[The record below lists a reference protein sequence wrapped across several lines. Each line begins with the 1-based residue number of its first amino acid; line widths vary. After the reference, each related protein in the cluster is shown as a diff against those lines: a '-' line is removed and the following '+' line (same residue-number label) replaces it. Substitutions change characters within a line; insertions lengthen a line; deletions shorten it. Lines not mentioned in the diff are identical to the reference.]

1 MFEQDDAPQRNR
13 VMRSRVMAN
22 LLGWA
27 AGGMCV
33 AVLLWAIGQVWEAA
47 QSASASATTIFGAL
61 AVLLG
66 GFSLAALLC
75 GLSDLLR
82 RIDALPEAIREGQ
95 RAAPREEMPS
105 PPPTPVAGSS
115 QTAPEVVALLRE
127 IRDIVMLDEG
137 QRARRLEVQG
147 RALVADL
154 EVRVPQLLQEH
165 RWREA
170 RQLVQEGRVRFPS
183 FTQFEAL
190 LKSIEEKRAQVE
202 NKDIEA
208 AERQV
213 EELALLKAW
222 KGAADVVREL
232 LERHP
237 DSERAR
243 ALAMRVRKQ
252 YQMSLAEQRERLQ
265 ALAQDAVN
273 RRDWAAALQHATTL
287 VQQFPNSPEAEALRL
302 QLPQLQENSEI
313 QARKRMESQIHD
325 LVRQRRFDAAL
336 RIANDVIDRYPH
348 SPQAEALRGQLPKL
362 REAAAALT
370 NY

>member
-1 MFEQDDAPQRNR
+1 MFDQEDTPQRAPVSR
-13 VMRSRVMAN
+13 ARVMAN

-27 AGGMCV
+27 AGAVVV
-33 AVLLWAIGQVWEAA
+33 AAILSVFAQVLIA
-47 QSASASATTIFGAL
+47 QQTASVTPSTILIAL
-61 AVLLG
+61 AVLLSG
-66 GFSLAALLC
+66 VVLAVLLC
-75 GLSDLLR
+75 ALAELLR
-82 RIDALPEAIREGQ
+82 RFDSLPDAIRATQ
-95 RAAPREEMPS
+95 RPAASEEVPA
-105 PPPTPVAGSS
+105 PPPLSPVGVPATP
-115 QTAPEVVALLRE
+115 EMIALLRE

-137 QRARRLEVQG
+137 QRSRRLEVQG

-183 FTQFEAL
+183 FTQLETL

-213 EELALLKAW
+213 EELAALKAW

-243 ALAMRVRKQ
+243 ALALRVRKQ

-273 RRDWAAALQHATTL
+273 RREWAVALQHATTL

-302 QLPQLQENSEI
+302 QLPQLQENAEI
-313 QARKRMESQIHD
+313 QSRKRMETQIHE
-325 LVRQRRFDAAL
+325 LVRQRRFDLAL
-336 RIANDVIDRYPH
+336 RIANDVIDRFPQ

-362 REAAAALT
+362 RERAAPLT

>member
-1 MFEQDDAPQRNR
+1 MFEHDEAPQRNR
-13 VMRSRVMAN
+13 VIRSRVMAN

-47 QSASASATTIFGAL
+47 QSASASPATVFGAL
-61 AVLLG
+61 AVVLG
-66 GFSLAALLC
+66 GFALAALMS

-82 RIDALPEAIREGQ
+82 RFDALPEAIREAN
-95 RAAPREEMPS
+95 RTVPRDEIPS
-105 PPPTPVAGSS
+105 PPPIPAATA
-115 QTAPEVVALLRE
+115 QTAPEVVSLLRE

-183 FTQFEAL
+183 FPQFETL

-213 EELALLKAW
+213 EELAALKAW

-313 QARKRMESQIHD
+313 QTRKRMESQIHD

-362 REAAAALT
+362 REAAAALS